1 MSNIVILDAFPTNN
15 GDLSWDNL
23 AQLGN
28 LTIYERTKHIE
39 EEIVQKCQN
48 MDVVLTNKVPF
59 TRSTFEKLPQL
70 KLIAIQATGYNII
83 DIAAANDHNVIV
95 CNVPGYS
102 TNSVAQHTFALMLEI
117 FSSVGMQSKAVF
129 DGRWTTSPDFSV
141 IVKGMH
147 DLAGKVLG
155 IYGFGAIGQ
164 AVAKI
169 AKAFNMEVIYY
180 SRTPKETNLAKYV
193 SLEEL
198 FKASDVLSLH
208 APFNLESA
216 KVVNKDRLLT
226 MKKSAVLINTARGG
240 LVDSSDLAWALN
252 NDIISYAGIDTL
264 EVEPPPPNHPL
275 LTAKNCYLTPHVA
288 WATFE
293 ARSRLVDALVNN
305 VDCFLK
311 GKPINVV
318 NNL

>member
-1 MSNIVILDAFPTNN
+1 MANIVILDAFPTNN

-23 AQLGN
+23 AKLGN

-39 EEIVQKCQN
+39 EEIVEKCQG

-59 TRSTFEKLPQL
+59 KRSTFEKLPQL

-83 DIAAANDHNVIV
+83 DIDAANNHNVTV

-102 TNSVAQHTFALMLEI
+102 TDSVAQHTFALMLEI
-117 FSSVGMQSKAVF
+117 FSCVGMQSKAVF
-129 DGRWTTSPDFSV
+129 DGRWTTAPDFSF

-147 DLAGKVLG
+147 DLAGKTLG

-164 AVAKI
+164 ATAKI
-169 AKAFNMEVIYY
+169 AKAFNMNVIYY
-180 SRTPKETNLAKYV
+180 SRTKKETNLAKYV

-198 FKASDVLSLH
+198 FKTSDVLSLH
-208 APFNLESA
+208 SPFNAQSA
-216 KVVNKDRLLT
+216 KVVNKDTLSL
-226 MKKSAVLINTARGG
+226 MKKTAVLINTARGG
-240 LVDSSDLAWALN
+240 LVDSSHLAWALN
-252 NDIISYAGIDTL
+252 NNVIAAAGIDTL
-264 EVEPPPPNHPL
+264 EVEPPPADHPL
-275 LTAKNCYLTPHVA
+275 LGAKNCYLTPHVA

-293 ARSRLVDALVNN
+293 ARSRLIDALVNN

-311 GKPINVV
+311 GNPVNVV

>member
-1 MSNIVILDAFPTNN
+1 MTLRF
-15 GDLSWDNL
+15 
-23 AQLGN
+23 
-28 LTIYERTKHIE
+28 
-39 EEIVQKCQN
+39 
-48 MDVVLTNKVPF
+48 
-59 TRSTFEKLPQL
+59 
-70 KLIAIQATGYNII
+70 
-83 DIAAANDHNVIV
+83 
-95 CNVPGYS
+95 
-102 TNSVAQHTFALMLEI
+102 
-117 FSSVGMQSKAVF
+117 FSSLRFS
-129 DGRWTTSPDFSV
+129 TPFSV

-169 AKAFNMEVIYY
+169 AKAFNMEVVYY

-193 SLEEL
+193 SLDEL

-208 APFNLESA
+208 APFNAQSS
-216 KVVNKDRLLT
+216 KVVNKERLLT

-240 LVDSSDLAWALN
+240 LVDSSQLAWALN
-252 NDIISYAGIDTL
+252 NDIIAAAGIDTL
-264 EVEPPPPNHPL
+264 EVEPPPQDHPL
-275 LTAKNCYLTPHVA
+275 LSAKNCYLTPHVA

-311 GKPINVV
+311 GKPVNVV